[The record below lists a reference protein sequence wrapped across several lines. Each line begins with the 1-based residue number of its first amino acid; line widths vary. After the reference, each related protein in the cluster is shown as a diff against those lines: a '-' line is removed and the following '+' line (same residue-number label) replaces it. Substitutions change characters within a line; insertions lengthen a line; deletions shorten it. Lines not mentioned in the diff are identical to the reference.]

1 MVEVEIHQEDKGSF
15 IYLKGDV
22 TLGLTKEQYQQIVVV
37 SRENMKADGYY
48 LQYEK
53 LRCSISYEDGAKL
66 IALGA
71 TVKEFMP

>member
-1 MVEVEIHQEDKGSF
+1 MVEVEINQEDTGSF
-15 IYLKGDV
+15 ISLTGDV
-22 TLGLTKEQYQQIVVV
+22 TIGLTNEQYSQIILV
-37 SRENMKADGYY
+37 SKKYMNADGYY

-71 TVKEFMP
+71 TIKDFMP